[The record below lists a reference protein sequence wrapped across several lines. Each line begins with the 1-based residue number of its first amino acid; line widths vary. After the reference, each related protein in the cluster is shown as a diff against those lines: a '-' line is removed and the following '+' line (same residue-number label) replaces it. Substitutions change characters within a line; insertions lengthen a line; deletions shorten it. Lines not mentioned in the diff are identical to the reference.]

1 MREKCPGPLE
11 ISKTLAS
18 KPKGA
23 TIDRFQINGTLPC
36 GIGVQQQQNTLLSKM
51 QISQQKL
58 SADLEPGKKFLQCGR
73 KELNLHLIAKTAL

>member
-36 GIGVQQQQNTLLSKM
+36 GIG
-51 QISQQKL
+51 I
-58 SADLEPGKKFLQCGR
+58 
-73 KELNLHLIAKTAL
+73 NLVREAQSPTAA